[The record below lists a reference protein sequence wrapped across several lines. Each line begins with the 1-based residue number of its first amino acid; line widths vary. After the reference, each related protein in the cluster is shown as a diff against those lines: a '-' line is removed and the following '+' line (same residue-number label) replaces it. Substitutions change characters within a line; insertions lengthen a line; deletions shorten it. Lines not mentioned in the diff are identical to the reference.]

1 VTAVER
7 TPFYFGNESRALFGW
22 LHAPKNEARD
32 LVVVICPPV
41 GHEYIN
47 AHRSLRRL
55 ADELALAGVA
65 AFRFDYDGCGD
76 SAGSDED
83 ADRMGA
89 WRSSVVEAFREAK
102 RASRCSRI
110 AAVGLRMGATLA
122 ALVSEHE
129 ALDALVLWAPCVRG
143 RGYVRELKALA
154 MTGGNRNAGSA
165 DGAIEPGGFTF
176 SKDTQAGLAC
186 LDLSA
191 APPSARQIFISPR
204 DDLPD
209 DGALYTAWSAAGRR
223 VEQRSLPG
231 FAGMVDV
238 PHNTVVPERAIAEIV
253 GWLAARAGGEITL
266 RRPPSLRQSFTANG
280 VRETI
285 VHVRGEHGFFGI
297 LCEPVNAARGPV
309 VLLSNA
315 GATHHVGPNRLYV
328 MAARALAAAGLR
340 SLRLDLPGLGD
351 NPAPDAEA
359 ENRPYVPSASAVIAS
374 AVAAL
379 RQRRASERF
388 VLMGLCSGAHA
399 SFHAALDLDDSA
411 ITECVL
417 INPLTFYYKPGMSLD
432 QPASNH
438 YEEWQRYMRSMR
450 SVSGWAKLFRD
461 DVSMTSIARNV
472 LLRFRDI
479 ARNKVAGVREALH
492 GRSIAS
498 GGDNLDADL
507 RRIAAARRRV
517 TFVFSRFDPGYDLLM
532 INASRAVRSLTRR
545 GMLSLWRI
553 DDANHTFEAKRSRD
567 AMIGSIADHLARTYS
582 Q

>member
-1 VTAVER
+1 MRGRGEHDRVVRRRRSPWRIPRYGVCVSLRTAGVRRRDRRLAQCRRIVRRERAALRDGARRATHGCDSRRRDDPRGRRHMERETRERSLPLRRAIRRPRVRAGRQLFSSRAGARASRAVAPDVGRRNTARVRRSLEPSHAGSSGDSRVTAVER

-102 RASRCSRI
+102 RASGCSRI

-379 RQRRASERF
+379 RQ
-388 VLMGLCSGAHA
+388 
-399 SFHAALDLDDSA
+399 
-411 ITECVL
+411 
-417 INPLTFYYKPGMSLD
+417 
-432 QPASNH
+432 
-438 YEEWQRYMRSMR
+438 
-450 SVSGWAKLFRD
+450 
-461 DVSMTSIARNV
+461 
-472 LLRFRDI
+472 
-479 ARNKVAGVREALH
+479 
-492 GRSIAS
+492 
-498 GGDNLDADL
+498 
-507 RRIAAARRRV
+507 
-517 TFVFSRFDPGYDLLM
+517 
-532 INASRAVRSLTRR
+532 
-545 GMLSLWRI
+545 
-553 DDANHTFEAKRSRD
+553 
-567 AMIGSIADHLARTYS
+567 
-582 Q
+582 